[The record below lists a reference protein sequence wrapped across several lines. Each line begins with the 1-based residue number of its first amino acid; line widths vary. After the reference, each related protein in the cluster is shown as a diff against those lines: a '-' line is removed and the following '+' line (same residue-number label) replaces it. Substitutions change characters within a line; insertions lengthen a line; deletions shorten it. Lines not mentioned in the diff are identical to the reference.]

1 MEKDEETLEKEHF
14 FRILNAFK
22 YYRTYSLRRVENAEK
37 NYRQLPQEHQK
48 MISHFVN
55 HLNTIRACIDHNYEI
70 IKLIIKDTENIF
82 ENKNHTERQN
92 GEPIKPIPPTGFD
105 MDKVKTTL
113 KQFVRDWSELG
124 KEERRCCYEPVI
136 NEILKRFPPHLCNP
150 VDVTVLVPGA
160 GLGRLAFELAKLG
173 YSCQGNEWSLFM
185 LFASNFVLNKCKD
198 RNCFR
203 LYPWVHQW
211 TNNESNS
218 DQVEAVTFPDIN
230 PSDLP
235 ENSNFSMAAG
245 DFLEVYKDPDSW
257 DCVSTVFF
265 IDTAHNIIQYIETI
279 WTILK
284 PGGIWVNLGPLLYHY
299 ADIPNEMSI
308 ELSYEDVKNIIK
320 QTGFVYEKEETK
332 IKTTYTQNPKS
343 MLNYEYSSLF
353 FVVRKPAAES

>member
-55 HLNTIRACIDHNYEI
+55 HLNTVRACIDHNYEI

-82 ENKNHTERQN
+82 ENKNHTEMQN
-92 GEPIKPIPPTGFD
+92 GEPIKPVPPTGFD

-150 VDVTVLVPGA
+150 GDVTVLVPGA

-230 PSDLP
+230 PSELP

-245 DFLEVYKDPDSW
+245 DFLEVYKDP
-257 DCVSTVFF
+257 
-265 IDTAHNIIQYIETI
+265 
-279 WTILK
+279 
-284 PGGIWVNLGPLLYHY
+284 GPLLYHY

-320 QTGFVYEKEETK
+320 QAGFVYEKEETK

-343 MLNYEYSSLF
+343 MLNYEYNSLF
-353 FVVRKPAAES
+353 FVVRKPA